1 MKKSSSLRVALGS
14 REHLEVL
21 LALETSEPKPSGLFI
36 VQSIS
41 AKIRKQSAIRLA
53 KAMGKGV
60 YQIQLAAVT
69 GESSAETE
77 QKLNA
82 ILSSAE
88 QRDALVFFD
97 EADALFGKRD
107 ADLAK
112 VLRAQLAQVY
122 VCAVAGTLS
131 FARSDRYWQEGLL
144 AVLHE
149 V

>member
-21 LALETSEPKPSGLFI
+21 LALESSEPKPSGLFV
-36 VQSIS
+36 VQSVS

-60 YQIQLAAVT
+60 YQIQLAAMA
-69 GESSAETE
+69 GGYIGETE
-77 QKLNA
+77 KNLNA
-82 ILSSAE
+82 IFSSAE

-112 VLRAQLAQVY
+112 VLRVQLAQFY
-122 VCAVAGTLS
+122 VCAAAGTVS
-131 FARSDRYWQEGLL
+131 FARSDRYWQEHLL

>member
-21 LALETSEPKPSGLFI
+21 LALESSEPKPSGLFV
-36 VQSIS
+36 VQSVS

-60 YQIQLAAVT
+60 YQIQLAAVA
-69 GESSAETE
+69 GGNSAETE
-77 QKLNA
+77 QNLNA

-112 VLRAQLAQVY
+112 VLRAQLAQFY
-122 VCAVAGTLS
+122 VCATAGTVS
-131 FARSDRYWQEGLL
+131 FARSDRYWQEHLL